1 MAKNDN
7 LTDFLKGLADK
18 FRSVLG
24 TADPLNPQ
32 EFEDKIQTVRDEAYS
47 QGFAEG
53 GPTDITAT
61 APDVL
66 SGKVFGSGGS
76 AKATGTMPNRSDVS
90 RPTKYQ
96 ATDGAHLYIWIPYG
110 FCANY
115 DGNGHL
121 IEQPFSSVASAIGL
135 TAAKLVPGQ
144 TVLGI
149 TGNGGTGGKIV
160 AVYAMCAGGWTGATT
175 STNASK
181 TNIDTSIFSGTSVK
195 KSGRYQITRIDG
207 PNTDNWTTWPSLN
220 LGVGTHTLSAG
231 STISVSNYGKAKNGY
246 MPIAIFLVAYL
257 GS

>member
-18 FRSVLG
+18 FRVLLG
-24 TADPLNPQ
+24 TSDPINPQ
-32 EFEDKIQTVRDEAYS
+32 DFEDKIQGVYDN
-47 QGFAEG
+47 GFAEG
-53 GPTDITAT
+53 GPTGITAT

-76 AKATGTMPNRSDVS
+76 AKATGTMANIGAVT
-90 RPTKYQ
+90 RPTKYD
-96 ATDGAHLYIWIPYG
+96 ANDGAHLYAWTPAGYHSS
-110 FCANY
+110 Y
-115 DGNGHL
+115 DTSGHL
-121 IEQPFSSVASAIGL
+121 VEQGFSDVAKAVGL
-135 TAAKLVPGQ
+135 TATKLVPGQ

-207 PNTDNWTTWPSLN
+207 PNTDNWITWPSLN